1 MRHYVCGLSLMSESP
16 ASPVSLSDPTGSA
29 GNPSAIR
36 WVLPATI
43 LGSSMGFI
51 DGSVVNVALPAMQV
65 SLHSTLSALQWVV
78 NGYMLMLASLL
89 LLGGSLGDRFGR
101 RRMFIAGL
109 VLFAAASLA
118 CGAATSAGWLVA
130 ARVVQ
135 GAGAAL
141 LVPTSLAIIGTAYG
155 EEERGRALG
164 TWSAAAA
171 IMTAIGP
178 PLGGWL
184 VDAVGWR
191 AIFLINPA
199 IAVAAVGLALKLPVD
214 RPVRVMRLDIGGSL
228 LAVAML
234 ALSSYGL
241 IALGEGLHARGAVVL
256 MAAIVAGGLFVLVE
270 ARSRQPML
278 PLGLFRNRDFA
289 GANLLTVAL
298 YAALSGAL
306 FMLPVTLI
314 RFDGY
319 SATMAGAALLPF
331 SIIMGAGSRWTGG
344 LADRF
349 GARLPLVG
357 GPLLTA
363 CGLAWLALAEA
374 PSYWISVFP
383 GTALMGIGMTFA
395 IPPLTSTIFNS
406 VPPTASGVASGIN
419 NAAARGGGLLAV
431 AAIGLAFGGADL
443 STAGPG
449 VLRHAFQVVMLAAA
463 GLAVLSGLC
472 AAATIR
478 GKPGRAGLPA
488 K

>member
-1 MRHYVCGLSLMSESP
+1 MSDP
-16 ASPVSLSDPTGSA
+16 ASPPVSLADPIAPA
-29 GNPSAIR
+29 GDPAALR

-51 DGSVVNVALPAMQV
+51 DGSVVNVALPAMQA
-65 SLHSTLSALQWVV
+65 SLHSTLSTLQWVV
-78 NGYMLMLASLL
+78 TGYMLMLASLL
-89 LLGGSLGDRFGR
+89 LLGGALGDRFGR
-101 RRMFIAGL
+101 RRMFVTGL
-109 VLFAAASLA
+109 VVFALASLG

-155 EEERGRALG
+155 EAERGRALG

-184 VDAVGWR
+184 VDVVGWR
-191 AIFLINPA
+191 SIFLINPV
-199 IAVAAVGLALKLPVD
+199 IAVAAIGLALNLPAD
-214 RPVRVMRLDIGGSL
+214 RPGRAARLDIAGSV

-234 ALSSYGL
+234 ALLSYGL
-241 IALGEGLHARGAVVL
+241 IALGEGLHGRGLAVIV
-256 MAAIVAGGLFVLVE
+256 AAIVAGGLFLRVE
-270 ARSRQPML
+270 ARSVAPML
-278 PLGLFRNRDFA
+278 PLGLFANRDFA
-289 GANLLTVAL
+289 GANLLTVML

-314 RFDGY
+314 RLDAD

-331 SIIMGAGSRWTGG
+331 SVIMGAGSRWTGG

-363 CGLAWLALAEA
+363 GGLAWLGLADM

-383 GTALMGIGMTFA
+383 GTVLMGIGMTFA

-406 VPPTASGVASGIN
+406 VPAAASGVASGIN
-419 NAAARGGGLLAV
+419 NAAARGGGLVAV

-443 STAGPG
+443 STAAAAD
-449 VLRHAFQVVMLAAA
+449 LRHAYQLVMLAAA
-463 GLAVLSGLC
+463 GLAALSGLC

-478 GKPGRAGLPA
+478 GKRGRATTPA
-488 K
+488 Q